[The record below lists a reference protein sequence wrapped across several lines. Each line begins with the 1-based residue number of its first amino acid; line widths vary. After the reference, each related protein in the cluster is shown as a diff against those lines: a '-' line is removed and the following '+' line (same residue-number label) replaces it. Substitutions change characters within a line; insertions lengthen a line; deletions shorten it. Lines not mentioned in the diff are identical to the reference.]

1 VDPGVCFRARR
12 SGDRRREAG
21 RRSTWRGASC
31 TSRARSREFG
41 AFVEEVA
48 SALEDE
54 EDDVQA
60 RLDAEAILRA
70 RYPATVLSR
79 KEPLAALAEEDP
91 ITWYVYRDGR
101 LIPSAV
107 ER

>member
-1 VDPGVCFRARR
+1 MARR
-12 SGDRRREAG
+12 IVYFPSEDL
-21 RRSTWRGASC
+21 
-31 TSRARSREFG
+31 EFG

-60 RLDAEAILRA
+60 RLDAEGVLRA

-101 LIPSAV
+101 LIPSVAG
-107 ER
+107 R